1 MKLYGLIGYPLEH
14 SASPDFFRR
23 KFEEEGIQDAEYR
36 LFPLQKI
43 SELPRLVAE
52 HPDLAG
58 FNVTSPHK
66 QSVLPY
72 LTRIDNA
79 AAAIGAVNTVKVM
92 RGSEHTELY
101 GYNTDYI
108 GFAESLLEV
117 LPRIPKRA
125 LVLGTGGGA
134 RAVTY
139 ALTGMHTAV
148 TSVSR
153 TPGRGAL
160 TYRDLTAEKV
170 KENLLIVNTT
180 PLGMHPATD
189 GCPDFPFKWLTGR
202 HFLYDLIY
210 NPMETEFLKQGR
222 LQGAGTCNG
231 MAMLRYQAEAAWAV
245 WRFQ

>member
-14 SASPDFFRR
+14 SVSPDFFRR
-23 KFEEEGIQDAEYR
+23 KFEEEDIHDADYR
-36 LFPLQKI
+36 LFPIKEI
-43 SELPRLVAE
+43 TELPRLVAE

-58 FNVTSPHK
+58 FNVTSPYK
-66 QSVLPY
+66 QAVIPY
-72 LTRIDNA
+72 LTHTDNA
-79 AAAIGAVNTVKVM
+79 AATIGAVNTVKVV
-92 RGSEHTELY
+92 RENGRTELY

-117 LPRIPKRA
+117 MTRTPKRA

-139 ALTGMHTAV
+139 ALTGLHTVV
-148 TSVSR
+148 TTVSR

-160 TYRDLTAEKV
+160 TYRDLTAEVV
-170 KENLLIVNTT
+170 KNNILIVNAT

-189 GCPDFPFKWLTGR
+189 GCPDFPFEWLTGR

-210 NPMETEFLKQGR
+210 NPVETEFLRQGR
-222 LQGAGTCNG
+222 LRGAETCNG
-231 MAMLRYQAEAAWAV
+231 LSMLRYQAEAAWTV
-245 WRFQ
+245 WRNQ